1 MDDTGAGVLAALIK
15 DGVLGAP
22 SEVATSETIAVDS
35 GFIIPDLTDCWIAR
49 AGVHIVLVQA
59 KTKDLA
65 HEAARRA
72 FTESGEVASKRVDR
86 MSVLRVMCAQVWRVF
101 GPSGVGELTF
111 FLEGHPMFGG
121 SK

>member
-1 MDDTGAGVLAALIK
+1 MDGTGAGVLAALIK

-59 KTKDLA
+59 KNQELA

-72 FTESGEVASKRVDR
+72 FTESGQVAPNRVDR
-86 MSVLRVMCAQVWRVF
+86 MSVLCVMCAQVWWPF
-101 GPSGVGELTF
+101 GSSSVGSLTF